1 MASPPPKKQKTY
13 HASDDL
19 TLTKTQAKSG
29 GFRPD
34 VVSSVVK
41 RKTISEG
48 SFRVASNPTKD
59 GFSSGYHEAFVVTDM
74 TPKLAQRKLVP
85 PKPPTTTAPSGPPVP
100 PPPVLS
106 QMPTMTSGFWKQYS
120 GKSFPEKNVET
131 LVQIGDGART
141 DTARTILSAPK
152 GGVAGHSGSG
162 VYTGGQPQA
171 HDLVRTQSMN
181 VLSDPLMTP
190 EAATVIASATMV
202 YSIAPGELASKAT
215 GAHRLKAKKAKD
227 TWEADRN
234 EAKERVEAM
243 HSTLSTS
250 DRAVVEKHM
259 DRFVASLG
267 DSGRKRESGRA
278 TSPLR
283 ERTAPTST
291 KPIQGGGYD
300 TSLTITGKPS
310 EAPPTGSPAERSQYA
325 TAPFRVSRRS

>member
-1 MASPPPKKQKTY
+1 MASQPQKKQKTY

-74 TPKLAQRKLVP
+74 TPKLAQRTLVP
-85 PKPPTTTAPSGPPVP
+85 PQPPTTTAPSGPPVP
-100 PPPVLS
+100 PLPTLS
-106 QMPTMTSGFWKQYS
+106 KMPAMSSGFWKQYS
-120 GKSFPEKNVET
+120 GKSFPEKNVEA
-131 LVQIGDGART
+131 LVQLGDGART

-162 VYTGGQPQA
+162 VYTGNQPQA
-171 HDLVRTQSMN
+171 HDLVRTQAMN

-215 GAHRLKAKKAKD
+215 GASKLKAKKAKD
-227 TWEADRN
+227 TWEDDRN
-234 EAKERVEAM
+234 QAKERVEAM
-243 HSTLSTS
+243 RSSLSSS
-250 DRAVVEKHM
+250 DQAVVEKHM
-259 DRFVASLG
+259 DTFVSSLG
-267 DSGRKRESGRA
+267 DSGRKREGSRA

-283 ERTAPTST
+283 ERSAPTST
-291 KPIQGGGYD
+291 RPIQGGGYEA
-300 TSLTITGKPS
+300 SLTITGNPS
-310 EAPPTGSPAERSQYA
+310 EAPPTGGPAERAQYA
-325 TAPFRVSRRS
+325 TAPFRVPRRT